1 MWKEGIEME
10 KDFDL
15 ETVVNEDG
23 NIGEQTPYITPTY
36 ITYTLTLLTTATPNL
51 SGSNY
56 TENSDCY

>member
-1 MWKEGIEME
+1 ME

-23 NIGEQTPYITPTY
+23 NIGDQTPYITPTY

-56 TENSDCY
+56 TENRDCY

>member
-1 MWKEGIEME
+1 ME

-23 NIGEQTPYITPTY
+23 NIGEPTPYVTPTY